1 MSSVSRTDR
10 LMAGKL
16 CLEDQEEN
24 KAGRFICSVCV
35 KKDER
40 KAGIAQL
47 GFDLLILREDN
58 L

>member
-1 MSSVSRTDR
+1 MVFTRMSQCDH
-10 LMAGKL
+10 LGEGK
-16 CLEDQEEN
+16 